1 MKKSTRAELA
11 QRVETLRQ
19 MLVSGRSNISCCDYA
34 QEEWGISRSQAYR
47 LLRKSWAIIRADV
60 GDVGLDR
67 QDLISWAVHHL
78 MEVVARQSKSKT
90 GNDAVVVG
98 ALRELSLLTGL
109 SSNRLP
115 RNGWHR

>member
-1 MKKSTRAELA
+1 MARATATETA
-11 QRVETLRQ
+11 ERVEILRQ
-19 MLVSGRSNISCCDYA
+19 MLVSGRSNTSCCDYA
-34 QEEWGISRSQAYR
+34 QETWGISRSQAYR

-60 GDVGLDR
+60 GDVGVDR
-67 QDLISWAVHHL
+67 HDLISWSIHHL
-78 MEVVARQSKSKT
+78 MEVVARSSKR

-109 SSNRLP
+109 STSRLP

>member
-11 QRVETLRQ
+11 KRVETLRQ
-19 MLVSGRSNISCCDYA
+19 MLVSGRSNTSCCDYA
-34 QEEWGISRSQAYR
+34 QEEWGLSRSQAYR
-47 LLRKSWAIIRADV
+47 LLRKSWEIIRADV
-60 GDVGLDR
+60 GEVGIER
-67 QDLISWAVHHL
+67 KDLISWSIHHL
-78 MEVVARQSKSKT
+78 MEVVARGAKT

-109 SSNRLP
+109 SSNRVP